1 MQRQSK
7 ESKRILL
14 VAGTGTLGGPTY
26 AELARLGHS
35 VDVISLEDFKSVTTR
50 LSFLKADAS
59 TDRMERFLDG
69 RHYDAIVDFLHV
81 PEKEAQAR
89 RIDLM
94 LDHTDQFVFLS
105 SYRTYSGRDS
115 VKQQSADVLLPPID
129 QMSLAS
135 VPHYDLLSPHA
146 HPIWRTQ

>member
-1 MQRQSK
+1 MQREAK
-7 ESKRILL
+7 ERKRVLL

-69 RHYDAIVDFLHV
+69 RMHISVRAGHVDVGTSTREVQVGSSRV
-81 PEKEAQAR
+81 PVCGVLPVAWEPSALQR
-89 RIDLM
+89 RPA
-94 LDHTDQFVFLS
+94 
-105 SYRTYSGRDS
+105 
-115 VKQQSADVLLPPID
+115 AD
-129 QMSLAS
+129 
-135 VPHYDLLSPHA
+135 
-146 HPIWRTQ
+146 